1 MCLPVLLALLFAA
14 PAYANQPPKDL
25 DAKLRQLEKRIAEVR
40 GLAFK
45 KPVEAKIIPRP
56 QGADK
61 GKQGYYDTREKRLYL
76 YDDISGAYELGVL
89 IHEMVHALQDQH
101 FGLDKL
107 HQATFGSDAELALAA
122 LVEGDATYTMIEV
135 LQKEQPKAAAML
147 NVPLEKSRNLQNA
160 FLYAQGARYV
170 KALKDKG
177 GWVSVNFAYK
187 FRPQTTADILHPA
200 GVATVN
206 LGPGKSVGEY
216 GIIKM
221 LFDQAETKPLAVQ
234 AADGWKGDRL
244 AEQDGVKSWVV
255 AFQSKEAAARFH
267 AALVKLRLARDAGL
281 KAVDTTGPN
290 VWQTAQGGL
299 LAVLPRGDRVVVLE
313 SPNLAAHRR
322 AIDRLESGP
331 QLRVYD
337 RKQKREVS
345 FGDMV
350 ERLLEADLV
359 CVGETHDSE
368 PHHQV
373 QLRIIKAL
381 HAHDERLG
389 VGMEMFQRPFQ
400 AHIDKYFRGES
411 HEEAFL
417 KDSEYKQRWG
427 FDWALYRPIVE
438 FCRRNALP
446 LAALNVPRELTRK
459 ISKGGVASLSDDEK
473 KQLGPVDF
481 QVKEHRDHWYE
492 RLAKMHGNTKAT
504 PEQKERSYQVMTV
517 WDDYMGQSAAA
528 FQQERQLRRLVV
540 LAGSGHIERGFGIP
554 LRAARRTGGVALTV
568 GIHFERDQA
577 NPLQEPLTDYVIVI
591 R

>member
-1 MCLPVLLALLFAA
+1 VPAVPLFSLLLLAA
-14 PAYANQPPKDL
+14 PAFGQPPKEL
-25 DAKLRQLEKRIAEVR
+25 DAKLRQLEKQIAEVR

-56 QGADK
+56 QGTDK

-76 YDDISGAYELGVL
+76 YDDLSGAYERGVL

-101 FGLDKL
+101 FGLEKL
-107 HQATFGSDAELALAA
+107 HQEAYGSDAELAVAA
-122 LVEGDATYTMIEV
+122 LVEGDTTYTMIEV

-147 NVPLEKSRNLQNA
+147 NVPLEKSKNLQNA

-170 KALKDKG
+170 KALKDRG
-177 GWVSVNFAYK
+177 GWASVNFAYK
-187 FRPQTTADILHPA
+187 FRPQTTAAILHPD

-221 LFDQAETKPLAVQ
+221 LWEQAETKPLAVQ
-234 AADGWKGDRL
+234 AAAGWKGDRV
-244 AEQDGVKSWVV
+244 AEQDGVKTWVV
-255 AFQSKEAAARFH
+255 AFQTKESAARFQS
-267 AALVKLRLARDAGL
+267 ALVKLRLARDAGL
-281 KAVDTTGPN
+281 KPLDTAGPH
-290 VWQTAQGGL
+290 VWQTAKGGT
-299 LAVLPRGDRVVVLE
+299 LAVLPRGDRVFVVE
-313 SPNLAAHRR
+313 APDVAAHRKTL
-322 AIDRLESGP
+322 DRLEGGP
-331 QLRVYD
+331 QVRVYD

-373 QLRIIKAL
+373 QLRVIKAL

-400 AHIDKYFRGES
+400 SHIDRYFRGES
-411 HEEAFL
+411 NEEALL
-417 KDSEYKQRWG
+417 KDSEYRQRWG

-446 LAALNVPRELTRK
+446 LAALNAPRELTRK
-459 ISKGGVASLSDDEK
+459 ISKGGVASLTDEEK

-481 QVKEHRDHWYE
+481 HLKEHRAHWYE
-492 RLAKMHGNTKAT
+492 RLAAMHGNTKAT
-504 PEQKERSYQVMTV
+504 PEQKERGYQVMTV
-517 WDDYMGQSAAA
+517 WDDYMAQSAAA
-528 FQQERQLRRLVV
+528 FQQERGLRRLVV

-554 LRAARRTGGVALTV
+554 LRAARRTGGVAVTV
-568 GIHFERDQA
+568 GIHFERDLA
-577 NPLQEPLTDYVIVI
+577 NPLQEPLTDFVIVI